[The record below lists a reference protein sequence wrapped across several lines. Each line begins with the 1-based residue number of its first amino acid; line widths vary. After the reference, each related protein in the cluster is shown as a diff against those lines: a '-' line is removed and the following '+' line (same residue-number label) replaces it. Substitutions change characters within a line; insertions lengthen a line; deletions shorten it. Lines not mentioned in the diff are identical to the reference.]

1 MELKNKY
8 MKKMLSGMLCLMVA
22 MNVPSVKA
30 QEYTDTIVVDTV
42 VMDTVVT
49 SWSDRV
55 IEKLTMLVQ
64 EADRSY
70 YNTAISVYDL
80 TGDSLV
86 FAYNQQKMMRPA
98 STQKLLTA
106 ISALD
111 VLGAAHNY
119 RTAVYADGTISP
131 NEKGVQTLNGDLYV
145 IGDFDPKL
153 TVSHLKE
160 IAKAVKAAGIGQI
173 SGKIYADLSMKDTLA
188 LGNGWCWDDEQ
199 PYLTPLSLSGKD
211 YECTPEKIHRH
222 NPSRNFLQALSRQ
235 LEAEKISVNGIG
247 TATYRPTGKST
258 LICTIVHSVEDVL
271 MQMMKDSDN
280 LYAESMFFQLGAEG
294 KKGASWKDCA
304 QVVESVIEKTGF
316 PTAYVKVADGCG
328 LSLYD
333 YVTASLH
340 VALLRYAYQ
349 HEEIFTPLW
358 KTLPIAGIDGTL
370 EKRMTSGAA
379 RNNVR
384 AKTGTVT
391 GVSALTG
398 YVRASNG
405 NLLAF
410 SIINNGNRTASEARA
425 YQDRVCEVLAE

>member
-1 MELKNKY
+1 MELQNRY
-8 MKKMLSGMLCLMVA
+8 IKKILSGVFCLMVA
-22 MNVPSVKA
+22 LNAQVVKG
-30 QEYTDTIVVDTV
+30 QEYTDSIVIDTIVA
-42 VMDTVVT
+42 
-49 SWSDRV
+49 SWSDNV
-55 IEKLTMLVQ
+55 IEKLTLLAQ

-70 YNTAISVYDL
+70 YSTGISVYDL

-98 STQKLLTA
+98 STQKVLTA

-119 RTAVYADGTISP
+119 RTAVYADGKIAP
-131 NEKGVQTLNGDLYV
+131 DEKGMQTLNGDIYV

-153 TVSHLKE
+153 TVTHLKE
-160 IAKAVKAAGIGQI
+160 IVKAVKATGIGRI
-173 SGKIYADLSMKDTLA
+173 NGKLYADLSMKDTLC

-199 PYLTPLSLSGKD
+199 PYLTPLSLGGD
-211 YECTPEKIHRH
+211 AYECKPTKINRY
-222 NPSRNFLQALSRQ
+222 NPALNFLQTLSRQ
-235 LEAEKISVNGIG
+235 LEAERISVNGIG
-247 TATYRPTGKST
+247 IATYRPTSNSM
-258 LICTIVHSVEDVL
+258 LICTIVHTVEDI
-271 MQMMKDSDN
+271 MQQMMKDSDN
-280 LYAESMFFQLGAEG
+280 LYAESMFFQLAADR
-294 KKGASWKDCA
+294 KKGIGWKDCA
-304 QVVESVIEKTGF
+304 AVVESVIEKTGF

-349 HEEIFTPLW
+349 HEEIFTPLY
-358 KTLPIAGIDGTL
+358 KTLPIAGVDGTL

-398 YVRASNG
+398 YVTASNG
-405 NLLAF
+405 HLLAF
-410 SIINNGNRTASEARA
+410 SIINNGNRTAAEGRA
-425 YQDRVCEVLAE
+425 FQDRVCEVLAE

>member
-1 MELKNKY
+1 
-8 MKKMLSGMLCLMVA
+8 MKKMLWGLCLMMA
-22 MNVPSVKA
+22 ANVQVVKG
-30 QEYTDTIVVDTV
+30 QEYTDTIV
-42 VMDTVVT
+42 MDTVVA
-49 SWSDRV
+49 SWSDRM
-55 IEKLTMLVQ
+55 IEKLTMLAQ

-70 YNTAISVYDL
+70 YSTGISVYDL
-80 TGDSLV
+80 TGDSLI

-98 STQKLLTA
+98 STQKVLTA

-119 RTAVYADGTISP
+119 RTTVYADGKMVADA
-131 NEKGVQTLNGDLYV
+131 KGVQTLEGNVYV

-153 TVSHLKE
+153 TVTHLKE
-160 IAKAVKAAGIGQI
+160 IVKAMKAAGIGRI
-173 SGKIYADLSMKDTLA
+173 NGKILADLSMKDTLA

-211 YECTPEKIHRH
+211 YECTPERIHRY
-222 NPSRNFLQALSRQ
+222 NPSRNFLQALRRQ
-235 LEAEKISVNGIG
+235 LEAEKITANGIG
-247 TATYRPTGKST
+247 TATYRPSANSK

-294 KKGASWKDCA
+294 KKGVSWKDCA
-304 QVVESVIEKTGF
+304 QVVEGVIEKTGF

-333 YVTASLH
+333 YVTAALH

-349 HEEIFTPLW
+349 REEIFTPLW
-358 KTLPIAGIDGTL
+358 NTLPIAGIDGTL

-425 YQDRVCEVLAE
+425 YQDRVCEALAE

>member
-1 MELKNKY
+1 MKPDNKY
-8 MKKMLSGMLCLMVA
+8 IRKVLSGVLCLMVVA
-22 MNVPSVKA
+22 NVQIIKG
-30 QEYTDTIVVDTV
+30 QEYTDSVVIDTIVE
-42 VMDTVVT
+42 

-55 IEKLTMLVQ
+55 IEKLTLLAQ

-70 YNTAISVYDL
+70 YNTGISIYDL
-80 TGDSLV
+80 TGDSLI

-98 STQKLLTA
+98 STQKVLTA

-111 VLGAAHNY
+111 VLGTSHNY
-119 RTAVYADGTISP
+119 RTAVYADGKIAAD
-131 NEKGVQTLNGDLYV
+131 EKGVQTLNGDIYV

-153 TVSHLKE
+153 TVTHLKE
-160 IAKAVKAAGIGQI
+160 IAKAVKAAGIGRI
-173 SGKIYADLSMKDTLA
+173 NGNLYADLSMKDTLC

-199 PYLTPLSLSGKD
+199 PYLTPLSLGGD
-211 YECTPEKIHRH
+211 AYECKPTKINRYS
-222 NPSRNFLQALSRQ
+222 PARNFLQALSRQ
-235 LEAEKISVNGIG
+235 LEAEHISTNGIG
-247 TATYRPTGKST
+247 TATYRPTGNSK
-258 LICTIVHSVEDVL
+258 LICTIVHTVEDIL

-280 LYAESMFFQLGAEG
+280 LYAESMFFQLAADQ
-294 KKGASWKDCA
+294 KKGIGWKDCA
-304 QVVESVIEKTGF
+304 AVVESVIEKTGF
-316 PTAYVKVADGCG
+316 PAAYVKVADGCG

-340 VALLRYAYQ
+340 IALLRYAYQ
-349 HEEIFTPLW
+349 HEEIFTPLY

-370 EKRMTSGAA
+370 EKRMTSGAT

-398 YVRASNG
+398 YVTASNG

-410 SIINNGNRTASEARA
+410 SIINNGNRTAAEARA
-425 YQDRVCEVLAE
+425 FQDRICQVLAE